1 MPYRICLVCL
11 GNICRSPM
19 AEAVL
24 RAKLDEAGLG
34 DDVRVDSAGLGG
46 WHVGGDADR
55 RALAALTRRGYPLTH
70 AARQF
75 DAAWFAERDLI
86 LALDRSNLSALRRL
100 APDAATAARVRL
112 LRSYDPAAAD
122 DPNNLD
128 DLDVPD
134 PYYGGPDGFEHVL
147 DLVERACEGLVAELR
162 RTVAPGGIERA

>member
-24 RAKLDEAGLG
+24 RAKLVAAGLG
-34 DDVRVDSAGLGG
+34 DDVSVDSAGLGG

-100 APDAATAARVRL
+100 APDAAAAGRIRL
-112 LRSYDPAAAD
+112 LRSYDRAAGD
-122 DPNNLD
+122 DRD

-134 PYYGGPDGFEHVL
+134 PFYGGPDGFEHVL
-147 DLVERACEGLVAELR
+147 DLVERACAGLVAELR
-162 RTVAPGGIERA
+162 RTVVPGGIEGA

>member
-1 MPYRICLVCL
+1 MTYRICLVCL

-24 RAKLDEAGLG
+24 RAKLKEAGLG
-34 DDVRVDSAGLGG
+34 DAVRVDSAGLGG
-46 WHVGGDADR
+46 WHVGDDADR
-55 RALAALTRRGYPLTH
+55 RALAALAQRGYQLRH

-100 APDAATAARVRL
+100 APDAATADRIRL
-112 LRSYDPAAAD
+112 LRSYDPEAG
-122 DPNNLD
+122 D

-134 PYYGGPDGFEHVL
+134 PYHGGADGFEHAL
-147 DLVERACEGLVAELR
+147 DLVERACARLVAELS
-162 RTVAPGGIERA
+162 RTVVEA